1 MKTIYK
7 EAKKELQEQGVNFN
21 KSVYSLT
28 RDEEKLLEKAAK
40 KYGYKVAGDGN
51 SAIGCIVHAR
61 FFLLLQK
68 IQLCSLH

>member
-1 MKTIYK
+1 MKTIYR
-7 EAKKELQEQGVNFN
+7 EAKRELQKQGVNFSKN
-21 KSVYSLT
+21 VYSLDA
-28 RDEEKLLEKAAK
+28 DEVRLLEKAAK

-68 IQLCSLH
+68 IKIN